1 MKKVLAGAA
10 LLVLLGCANGIPT
23 PTLGSSEMTEGTR
36 KTFIGIPV
44 LASFEG
50 SYAVLSK
57 DWAVTAAHNA
67 PILDTVF
74 DEVYYHEYCDIALF
88 RIYDGFDVKIGRAR
102 YGDTLYH
109 VGYPIYMP
117 LVKTK
122 GTLIGDVV
130 SSSRPQCVAS
140 YTDGTIMTG
149 MSGGGVYNEA
159 GELVGINVGFSAKA
173 TAKDGTTTIMP
184 TLFQSLNGVKG
195 WIKQVTGIDV

>member
-1 MKKVLAGAA
+1 MKKTIA
-10 LLVLLGCANGIPT
+10 LLAVTLLAGCANGIPT
-23 PTLGSSEMTEGTR
+23 PTLESNVMTEGTR
-36 KTFIGIPV
+36 KTFVGIPM
-44 LASFEG
+44 LASLDG

-67 PILDTVF
+67 PILDIVF
-74 DEVYYHEYCDIALF
+74 DEVHYHEYCDIALVK
-88 RIYDGFDVKIGRAR
+88 IDDGFDVAIGRAK

-109 VGYPIYMP
+109 VGYPVYMP
-117 LVKTK
+117 LAKTK
-122 GTLIGDVV
+122 GTLIDDVV
-130 SSSRPQCVAS
+130 SSSRPNCVAS

-159 GELVGINVGFSAKA
+159 GELVGVNVGFSAKA
-173 TAKDGTTTIMP
+173 TAKNGSSTLMP